1 MRFKHRS
8 TVAAAAVW
16 AALFLTAI
24 PGHAAEAGPADLAYQ
39 ITAKRPADR
48 VSVLCGDHRVV
59 FTVESPSGI
68 GQAEIVRRERT
79 WPPSVTVRLALRGL
93 EHFQLK
99 AGDIELGVSVSSH
112 DQGRRVRVW
121 KAADERV
128 ALADDDPLFPQV
140 RLLDKEGRPTDKGP
154 PEIAAIEIALPA
166 ALLKSQ
172 PKTIEFSWID
182 FYR

>member
-8 TVAAAAVW
+8 TVAAVAAW
-16 AALFLTAI
+16 AALFQIAI
-24 PGHAAEAGPADLAYQ
+24 AGHAAEAGPAELAYQ

-48 VSVLCGDHRVV
+48 VSVQSGDQRVV

-68 GQAEIVRRERT
+68 GQAEIVRRDRA
-79 WPPSVTVRLALRGL
+79 WPPSVTIHLALRGL
-93 EHFQLK
+93 EQFRVK
-99 AGDIELGVSVSSH
+99 AGDTELGVSVSSH

-121 KAADERV
+121 KAADERA
-128 ALADDDPLFPQV
+128 ALADDDPLLPQV
-140 RLLDKEGRPTDKGP
+140 RLLDKEGKPTDKGP
-154 PEIAAIEIALPA
+154 PEIAAIEIVLPA